1 VRIKLSELCYKSIAC
16 DSTEDKK
23 HIDLSAEP
31 LIFVCAAGVTGAN
44 AEDIGKELA
53 IYRAHKAAPVIVAT
67 EGESFPSALATI
79 TVPSVPT
86 ELAFV
91 LSAMAGHL
99 FGYEAA
105 LAIDSQA
112 RPLREARAAIEAAAS
127 SEGDAEAVLDALSI
141 ELQPIAARFLEDLR
155 AGSYD
160 GSLEASTA
168 SRLSSLVRYATGI
181 MPLDAYQ
188 LDYGKVGTP
197 TVLLDDLTD
206 ALTRGIE
213 ELTRP
218 VDAIKHQAK
227 TVTVGISRSEDA
239 LLAAP
244 LVKELLKA
252 GAGRDRLSYRAL
264 RTLAALDPAVA
275 KVTGYTRYRIDG
287 SPADAGTTIAVVDK
301 AGVVANVASRVEQ
314 DPRLRGTK
322 RLVANNQEVTV
333 ARGRRDGRTIILV
346 PETKDNQTT
355 ELTVL
360 HVDFHDRLAPDAAA
374 AVLQGYRGRY
384 AILRDAVTETEPT
397 FNEEILGEIPV
408 IDLLE
413 QPIHLL
419 ADRWRA

>member
-1 VRIKLSELCYKSIAC
+1 V
-16 DSTEDKK
+16 
-23 HIDLSAEP
+23 SAETD
-31 LIFVCAAGVTGAN
+31 A
-44 AEDIGKELA
+44 
-53 IYRAHKAAPVIVAT
+53 
-67 EGESFPSALATI
+67 
-79 TVPSVPT
+79 
-86 ELAFV
+86 
-91 LSAMAGHL
+91 
-99 FGYEAA
+99 EAA
-105 LAIDSQA
+105 LDRLA
-112 RPLREARAAIEAAAS
+112 R
-127 SEGDAEAVLDALSI
+127 
-141 ELQPIAARFLEDLR
+141 ELQPIAARFLDDLR

-168 SRLSSLVRYATGI
+168 SRLASLLRYATGI

-197 TVLLDDLTD
+197 SVILEDLTD

-244 LVKELLKA
+244 LVRELLQA

-275 KVTGYTRYRIDG
+275 EVTGYTRYRIDG
-287 SPADAGTTIAVVDK
+287 SAAEGQATIAVLDK
-301 AGVVANVASRVEQ
+301 GGVAAGIPSRAEQ

-322 RLVANNQEVTV
+322 RQVARNQEVTV
-333 ARGRRDGRTIILV
+333 ARGRRDGRTFILV

-355 ELTVL
+355 ELTLL
-360 HVDFHDRLAPDAAA
+360 HARFHDRLAPDAAA

-384 AILRDAVTETEPT
+384 AILRDAVTETEPA
-397 FNEEILGEIPV
+397 FREDLLGEIPV
-408 IDLLE
+408 VDLLE

-419 ADRWRA
+419 ADRWSSTEAGSR

>member
-1 VRIKLSELCYKSIAC
+1 
-16 DSTEDKK
+16 
-23 HIDLSAEP
+23 
-31 LIFVCAAGVTGAN
+31 
-44 AEDIGKELA
+44 
-53 IYRAHKAAPVIVAT
+53 
-67 EGESFPSALATI
+67 
-79 TVPSVPT
+79 
-86 ELAFV
+86 
-91 LSAMAGHL
+91 MAGHL

-112 RPLREARAAIEAAAS
+112 RPLREARAALEAAVSVAT
-127 SEGDAEAVLDALSI
+127 DAEAALDQLAG

-168 SRLSSLVRYATGI
+168 SRLASLLRYANGV

-197 TVLLDDLTD
+197 SVILEDLTD

-218 VDAIKHQAK
+218 IDAIKHQAK

-244 LVKELLKA
+244 LVRELLQA
-252 GAGRDRLSYRAL
+252 GTGRDRLSYRAL

-275 KVTGYTRYRIDG
+275 EVTGYTRYRIDG
-287 SPADAGTTIAVVDK
+287 AAAEGEATIAVLDK
-301 AGVVANVASRVEQ
+301 GGVAAGIASRAEQ

-322 RLVANNQEVTV
+322 RQVASTQEVTV
-333 ARGRRDGRTIILV
+333 ARGRRDGRTFILV

-355 ELTVL
+355 ELTLL
-360 HVDFHDRLAPDAAA
+360 HVLFHERLAPEVVAG
-374 AVLQGYRGRY
+374 VLQGYRGRY
-384 AILRDAVTETEPT
+384 AILRDAVTETEPA
-397 FNEEILGEIPV
+397 FREDLLGEISV
-408 IDLLE
+408 VDLLE

-419 ADRWRA
+419 ADRWRTPSTP